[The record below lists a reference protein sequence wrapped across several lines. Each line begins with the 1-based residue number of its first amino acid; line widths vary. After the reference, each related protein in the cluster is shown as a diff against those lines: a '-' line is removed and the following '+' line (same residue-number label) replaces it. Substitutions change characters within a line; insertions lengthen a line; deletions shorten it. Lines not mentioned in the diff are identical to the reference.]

1 ELSLEPLDLDLHVQP
16 ESLVE
21 RAERL
26 VEQQHGGLD
35 GERAG
40 HGDALLLA
48 SGELAREA
56 ITELAETHHLE
67 ELIHRLPDLRA
78 LNAASFQPVRD
89 VVGHRHVGKER
100 VALEDDPDVAEIG
113 RQVID
118 GLAVDPDRPRALPY
132 EPGDHA

>member
-1 ELSLEPLDLDLHVQP
+1 VELLDTSLVHDRDAIGDAHRLVLVVGDQDGGEPELALQPLDLDLHVQA

-56 ITELAETHHLE
+56 ITELGEANDLE
-67 ELIHRLPDLRA
+67 ELIHRSTDIRA
-78 LNAASFQPVRD
+78 LTYS
-89 VVGHRHVGKER
+89 
-100 VALEDDPDVAEIG
+100 
-113 RQVID
+113 
-118 GLAVDPDRPRALPY
+118 
-132 EPGDHA
+132 